1 MIKFVNITLVIVSA
15 LLCQVT
21 LFPAFLEDPFQ
32 PNLLIILVAYLGL
45 RLPTHLLAALGAF
58 LLGLVQDSVSG
69 LYLGLCA
76 FSYLAIFLLL
86 GKISDRLYTD
96 NRYLIILVVFLTT
109 IASGLLNLLL
119 LLIFS
124 ASQGIYAT
132 LVPALIP
139 QALVNALVASLL
151 FAPSSAPVEERR

>member
-21 LFPAFLEDPFQ
+21 LFPVFLEDPFQ

-45 RLPTHLLAALGAF
+45 RMPSRLAAAPGVY
-58 LLGLVQDSVSG
+58 LLGLVQDSISG
-69 LYLGLCA
+69 LYLGLSA

-96 NRYLIILVVFLTT
+96 NRYLIILVVFLAT

-119 LLIFS
+119 LLVFS
-124 ASQGIYAT
+124 VSPGIYAV
-132 LVPALIP
+132 LLPALIP

-151 FAPSSAPVEERR
+151 FNPSLATVEEIR